1 MHDGSKVLRG
11 KTTPYTLLGELRG
24 HRIGNAD
31 RDANRV
37 AVLRFEH
44 VIAMHISGL
53 TVDAVSRNRL
63 KSRWRSRSR

>member
-1 MHDGSKVLRG
+1 MLRG
-11 KTTPYTLLGELRG
+11 KTTPYTLLGEMRG

-31 RDANRV
+31 RDANRI

-44 VIAMHISGL
+44 VLAMQNPGL

-63 KSRWRSRSR
+63 RKRSRKRKRKRES